1 MKQINKFLNEE
12 RFIANVY
19 IVRHQG
25 YIKSKM
31 RFPFQHNFRML
42 KHYGNK
48 SIDTS
53 LTHLTSSIVK
63 KPLKIKGFRK
73 HEMGFEPVTT
83 HQNIDK

>member
-12 RFIANVY
+12 RFIENVY

-53 LTHLTSSIVK
+53 LTHLTGNIVK
-63 KPLKIKGFRK
+63 KTLENQGIS
-73 HEMGFEPVTT
+73 
-83 HQNIDK
+83 